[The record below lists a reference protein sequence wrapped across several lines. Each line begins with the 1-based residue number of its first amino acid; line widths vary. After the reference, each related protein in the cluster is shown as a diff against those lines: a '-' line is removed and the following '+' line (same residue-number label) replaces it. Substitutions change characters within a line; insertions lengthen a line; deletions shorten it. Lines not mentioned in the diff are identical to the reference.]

1 MQNTVSSGRAVPHC
15 RLKGLVFLAA
25 LAMFFAFPGCV
36 ARGSRSQGSLSSP
49 STPQATQEVVTS
61 TVPPYVGG
69 ALTSSPQPSPLAP
82 AVTFSPV
89 PEIEQL
95 EATVVELR
103 DGTIVTSRTSFT
115 VGIPYKFR
123 IVNNGSKRHSL
134 ELRTQPRSAE
144 GPPVVV
150 FSLGS
155 EGIGPRQTRD
165 VYVSF
170 SLPGPYLLVC
180 PLEEHAREGESLEI
194 GVL

>member
-1 MQNTVSSGRAVPHC
+1 MQNTVSSSRAVPYC
-15 RLKGLVFLAA
+15 RLEGLVFLTA
-25 LAMFFAFPGCV
+25 LAMFLAFPGCA
-36 ARGSRSQGSLSSP
+36 ARDSRSQESPSSP
-49 STPQATQEVVTS
+49 STPQSTQEVVTS

-69 ALTSSPQPSPLAP
+69 GLTSSPQPSPLAP

-95 EATVVELR
+95 DATVVELS
-103 DGTIVTSRTSFT
+103 DGTIVTNRTSFT

-123 IVNNGSKRHSL
+123 IVNKGSKRHSL
-134 ELRTQPRSAE
+134 ELRTQPRTGE

-155 EGIGPRQTRD
+155 EGLGPRQTKE

-170 SLPGPYLLVC
+170 SLPGPYQLVC
-180 PLEEHAREGESLEI
+180 PLEEHARGGESLEI